1 MQSRSADSSPGNL
14 CARLRGGAD
23 PRAAPPDI
31 LREMVA
37 FRLRVAL
44 ISLLAAASLR
54 AALPVAEFQAH
65 RAKVQKDL
73 DGVLVLFGA
82 TDSGE
87 ALEGFRQESN
97 FYYLTGW
104 TEPSAILLLTAK
116 QATLF
121 LPRHNEHAE
130 RYEGRH
136 LSAEDAD
143 AKARTGFDDV
153 QPLEKFESDLAAAL
167 STSAKVY
174 ALPSDANYP
183 KLKELAPLRE
193 IMDAQPLIAKARVIK
208 SAAEIAEIQHATD
221 VSVEAQR
228 AAWKRMTPGAYEY
241 QAEAAFA
248 EVVYDRGCERFAYA
262 PIIGSGPNGAV
273 LHYSA
278 DRRRMDAGEVVVM
291 DAAAECSMYASDI
304 TRTVPVDGHFTAHER
319 ELYEIVLEAQKA
331 GIAAVKPGVPFWEGD
346 NSPDHAARAYIESK
360 GYGKYFTHKIGH
372 SVGIDVHDPPMP
384 PAKLEAGMVITIE
397 PGIYIPE
404 QKIGIRIEDVVLVTE
419 TGARVLSEAL
429 PREPAEIEKAMA
441 R

>member
-1 MQSRSADSSPGNL
+1 MSRFPL
-14 CARLRGGAD
+14 
-23 PRAAPPDI
+23 RAA
-31 LREMVA
+31 L
-37 FRLRVAL
+37 F
-44 ISLLAAASLR
+44 SLLAVSSLR
-54 AALPVAEFQAH
+54 AALPLAEFEAH
-65 RAKVQKDL
+65 RATVQKDL

-82 TDSGE
+82 IDSGE
-87 ALEGFRQESN
+87 ALSGFRQESN

-104 TEPSAILLLTAK
+104 REPSAILLLTA
-116 QATLF
+116 QRATLF

-136 LSAEDAD
+136 LSAEDPD
-143 AKARTGFDDV
+143 AKSRTAFDDV
-153 QPLEKFESDLAAAL
+153 QPVEKFEAEFAAAL
-167 STSAKVY
+167 SNNAKLY
-174 ALPSDANYP
+174 ALPSDPDYP
-183 KLKELAPLRE
+183 KLKALAPLRE
-193 IMDAQPLIAKARVIK
+193 IADAQPMIAKARLIK
-208 SAAEIAEIQHATD
+208 SAAEIGEIQHATD
-221 VSVEAQR
+221 VSMEAQR

-248 EVVYDRGCERFAYA
+248 EVVYDRGCERFAYE

-273 LHYSA
+273 LHYSE
-278 DRRRMDAGEVVVM
+278 DRRRMDAGELVVM

-304 TRTVPVDGHFTAHER
+304 TRTVPVGGHFTDHER
-319 ELYEIVLEAQKA
+319 ELYEIVLGAQKA
-331 GIAAVKPGVPFWEGD
+331 AIAAVKPGVPFWEGD
-346 NSPDHAARAYIESK
+346 NSPDHAARSYIESK

-429 PREPAEIEKAMA
+429 PKEPVEIEKAMA